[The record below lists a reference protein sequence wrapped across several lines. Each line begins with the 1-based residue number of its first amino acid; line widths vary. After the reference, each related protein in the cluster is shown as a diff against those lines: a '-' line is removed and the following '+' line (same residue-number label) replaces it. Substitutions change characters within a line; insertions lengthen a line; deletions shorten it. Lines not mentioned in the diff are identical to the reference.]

1 MLTAGQKG
9 KKRQTQGKVNRKDEW
24 KQIVIKVI
32 MTNEKTILKYQ
43 EDQSQWEEKGRTN
56 SLESKKGQGKQHM
69 GVGVKMEFK
78 QAKLKEGV

>member
-9 KKRQTQGKVNRKDEW
+9 KKRQTQGKINRKDEW

-56 SLESKKGQGKQHM
+56 SLESKKKGQGKHLTY
-69 GVGVKMEFK
+69 GSRGED
-78 QAKLKEGV
+78 GI